1 MPRSTLSVANAW
13 DRPVDVLGP
22 PFSIGSQLTLAIE
35 LAASPVKQTGRE
47 SLFHGLRN
55 SYELDDVRS
64 TTGFA
69 CLGVDGARIGRRALG
84 VGAPDSS
91 GSTFFV
97 ACPSLHDALALGR
110 PDGRGD
116 VEYRLLDQTNGQIK
130 ALALPDQEEWS
141 MLSVSPWRDK
151 DGNLEAAGRWVC
163 RRDGEEEFCGIGCLT
178 LPELTVRNRV
188 TLDVLPTGKLCWV
201 NDRPGDVLFPAGD
214 GQLYRCHI
222 AGQGRESTRDSS
234 RSDPR
239 KNEGTVLKARPV
251 AWEMEMPGSAVA
263 FLNDPA
269 VSSKPLLGHLVFVS
283 MSIKGFHEGRRV
295 ILPSKLWWLVMNDA
309 GDKIVNAGRLTE
321 PGPEEAGNDP
331 ISERLPIVVTG
342 ASGDTSLALP
352 DPDRG
357 PELMPAPVGQARH
370 RRGDRATANAVRRRL
385 ECVGQGRQAVAARGF
400 GQRQVRLRD
409 RWLRP
414 DRQAFDSLVIAVSQ
428 FRSGTTR
435 RSLAPSCRLTVR
447 CVMLV
452 VRTSAHIAGG

>member
-1 MPRSTLSVANAW
+1 MNLMTFVRLL
-13 DRPVDVLGP
+13 VLLVFGW
-22 PFSIGSQLTLAIE
+22 TALA
-35 LAASPVKQTGRE
+35 
-47 SLFHGLRN
+47 
-55 SYELDDVRS
+55 
-64 TTGFA
+64 
-69 CLGVDGARIGRRALG
+69 LGAGALG

-97 ACPSLHDALALGR
+97 ARPSLHDTLALGG

-116 VEYRLLDQTNGQIK
+116 VEYRLLDQTTGQIK

-222 AGQGRESTRDSS
+222 AGQGRENTRDSS
-234 RSDPR
+234 RSDPG

-342 ASGDTSLALP
+342 ASGDTSLLYLTRTGGQNLCQLRSAKLDIDAETALP
-352 DPDRG
+352 R
-357 PELMPAPVGQARH
+357 M
-370 RRGDRATANAVRRRL
+370 
-385 ECVGQGRQAVAARGF
+385 
-400 GQRQVRLRD
+400 
-409 RWLRP
+409 
-414 DRQAFDSLVIAVSQ
+414 
-428 FRSGTTR
+428 RSGAG
-435 RSLAPSCRLTVR
+435 SKVLAEAVTPSP
-447 CVMLV
+447 LV
-452 VRTSAHIAGG
+452 VSGNGKYVFVTDGSGQIAKHSIPW